1 MRKLCICFVAFWA
14 ATLFTMAQ
22 ESSTLAATDGAVKT
36 GVYEGRVVN
45 TSGIPIKDV
54 FVGCINSESHA
65 VTGIDGVFRIEL
77 PAEGDSVVISKR
89 GLKEFRTF
97 LTPSFQIVF
106 ILSPENTAWL
116 PYTEYV
122 EKMKG
127 TAKVYYEQGLKFLAG
142 EAGNEP
148 DYNKAFACFF
158 RSACMENAH
167 AAYQLGRMYDEG
179 LWTTQNHAK
188 AIDWYKKAEK
198 VPEAQTRMGIMY
210 AEGIGVG
217 QDYEKAVDHLLSATN
232 LGDTVE
238 AKKRVED
245 IYEKGLA
252 KRREDNKI
260 FDIPETSAEFP
271 GDVYAWLKLNIKYPA
286 KCQEYGIQ
294 GRVSVQFVIGKDGSV
309 TDIKVLRSPD
319 PLLAKEAARLI
330 RSMPKWKPAMQGNK
344 PVRQRYVL
352 TVSFSLK

>member
-1 MRKLCICFVAFWA
+1 MRKLCICFVALWA
-14 ATLFTMAQ
+14 AASAAMAQ
-22 ESSTLAATDGAVKT
+22 ESNTVPATDGAVKA

-45 TSGIPIKDV
+45 TSGIPIKEV
-54 FVGCINSESHA
+54 FVGCLNSDSRA
-65 VTGIDGVFRIEL
+65 VTSVDGVFRLAL
-77 PAEGDSVVISKR
+77 PTEGDSVVISKR
-89 GLKEFRTF
+89 GLKEYRTF
-97 LTPSFQIVF
+97 LLPNFQIVI
-106 ILSPENTAWL
+106 ILSPEKTAWL

-142 EAGNEP
+142 EAGSEP

-158 RSACMENAH
+158 RSACMEDAH

-179 LWTTQNHAK
+179 LWTTQDHAK

-217 QDYEKAVDHLLSATN
+217 QDYEKAVDHLLYATD

-245 IYEKGLA
+245 IYDKGLA

-260 FDIPETSAEFP
+260 FDVPETSAEFP
-271 GDVYAWLKLNIKYPA
+271 GDVYAWLSKHIKYPA
-286 KCQEYGIQ
+286 LCQERNIQ
-294 GRVSVQFVIGKDGSV
+294 GRVSVQFVIGKDGSI

-319 PLLAKEAARLI
+319 PLLAREAARVV
-330 RSMPKWKPAMQGNK
+330 RSMPKWKPATQGNK

-352 TVSFSLK
+352 PCTFSLN